1 MTKAFDHKS
10 FLTHLTHKPGVYR
23 MFDDE
28 GKLLYVGKAKNLK
41 NRVSSYFRASGLNNK
56 TVALVNKIQSIEVT
70 LTHSE
75 TEALL
80 LEHTLINTH
89 RPPYNIL
96 LVDDKSYPYI
106 FLSTKHESPGLFI
119 HRGAKKKKGDFFG
132 PFPSA
137 LAVRESL
144 SLMQRTFK
152 LRQCEDSVFAH
163 RARPCLQYQI
173 KRCKA
178 PCVDYISKE
187 EYAKDVE
194 MTKDFLSGKSDLIIT
209 QLNGEME
216 QAAMDL
222 NFEQAAQIRD
232 QMMVVQK
239 VHDQQFVAGK
249 EGNVD
254 IFAIELNDKGSCIHF
269 MSVRQ
274 GRMLGSKSFFPKL
287 GIESDAASVMLH
299 FLAQFYLLN
308 TTHEVPGLILLNHP
322 IDDAQSLSAALTEK
336 RLAKCKIQ
344 SQARGLNQKWID
356 LATTNAKE
364 QLSFKISQKQ
374 TIFDR
379 FESLRVSLG
388 LNQAP
393 QHMECFDI
401 SHSHGEATVASC
413 VVFDSQG
420 PAKKHY
426 RSFNIEG
433 VTKGDDVGAMRQAIT
448 RRYTRLLKEDKP
460 LPDILLVDGGK
471 GQMNMANEVLEDL
484 GISTMA
490 ILAVAKGVTRKPG
503 FETLFW
509 QDTDHIIQIETHN
522 PALHLIQHIRDES
535 HRFAITKHRKQ
546 RDKQRV
552 TSALDDIPGIG
563 AARKKALLRRFGSVP
578 NMKTVSL
585 NDLSSVDGV
594 SKKLAQTIYDHLH
607 SA

>member
-1 MTKAFDHKS
+1 MSEKFDHKS
-10 FLTHLTHKPGVYR
+10 FLIHLTHKPGVYR
-23 MFDDE
+23 MFDAS
-28 GKLLYVGKAKNLK
+28 GVLLYVGKAKNLK
-41 NRVSSYFRASGLNNK
+41 NRVSSYFRSNGLNNK
-56 TVALVNKIQSIEVT
+56 TVALVNKIHSIEVT

-106 FLSTKHESPGLFI
+106 FLSSKHNSPGLFT
-119 HRGAKKKKGDFFG
+119 HRGAKRKKGDYFG
-132 PFPSA
+132 PFPSG
-137 LAVRESL
+137 LAVKETL

-178 PCVDYISKE
+178 PCVDFVSKE
-187 EYAKDVE
+187 EYAKDVG
-194 MTKDFLSGKSDLIIT
+194 MTKDFLAGKSDLIIT
-209 QLNGEME
+209 QLNSQME
-216 QAAMDL
+216 QAAIDL
-222 NFEQAAQIRD
+222 EFEQAAQIRD
-232 QMMVVQK
+232 QMMLVQK

-249 EGNVD
+249 DGDVD
-254 IFAIELNDKGSCIHF
+254 IFAIELNDKGSCVHF

-287 GIESDAASVMLH
+287 GIESETSSVLLH
-299 FLAQFYLLN
+299 FLAQFYLLSA
-308 TTHEVPGLILLNHP
+308 THEVPKLILLNHP
-322 IDDAQSLSAALTEK
+322 IDDSNSLEKALGEK
-336 RLAKCKIQ
+336 RKAKCKIQ
-344 SQARGLNQKWID
+344 SQSRGVNQKWIS

-374 TIFDR
+374 TVNER
-379 FESLRVSLG
+379 FEALRVSLS
-388 LNQAP
+388 LTQAP

-460 LPDILLVDGGK
+460 LPDILIVDGGK

-484 GISTMA
+484 GISNMA

-509 QDTDHIIQIETHN
+509 NDTDNIIQIETHN

-546 RDKQRV
+546 R
-552 TSALDDIPGIG
+552 
-563 AARKKALLRRFGSVP
+563 
-578 NMKTVSL
+578 
-585 NDLSSVDGV
+585 
-594 SKKLAQTIYDHLH
+594 
-607 SA
+607 